1 MATTWFVIPSTRL
14 SLSRVPVMLRVD
26 AVESPNTDKGYGNT
40 GNQPKGQE
48 GKAANDWSDSVDK
61 GYHPYD
67 PYEWSQG

>member
-1 MATTWFVIPSTRL
+1 
-14 SLSRVPVMLRVD
+14 MLRVD
-26 AVESPNTDKGYGNT
+26 AVESPNTGKGYGDT